1 MWLASIVVV
10 ALFAQPPGDQPSRP
24 AAEAAEAALRHW
36 EAGRFDEARKSIARA
51 YMIEPWRQ
59 YLYARAQI
67 ERADKQCKAAIEF
80 YQLYLDEKPPADA
93 AVLAREGIAECER
106 ELASAPR
113 PPTTT
118 TTDVA
123 PPSGPPPRPWYRDPL
138 GMTFVTTGGAS
149 VLVGAGMFGV
159 VASNRNAAERSD
171 DHDAFGRHIDR
182 AKRASVAAV
191 ALVSIGAALF
201 TAGVIRLAVLQ
212 SKSRRRAR
220 SARWSVDASMLTL
233 RW

>member
-1 MWLASIVVV
+1 MWVAPFLALVLV
-10 ALFAQPPGDQPSRP
+10 AQPPGDHPSRP
-24 AAEAAEAALRHW
+24 AAEAAEDALRHW
-36 EAGRFDEARKSIARA
+36 EAGRFDDARDSIARA

-80 YQLYLDEKPPADA
+80 YQLYLDEQPPEDA
-93 AVLAREGIAECER
+93 AVLARQGIADCER
-106 ELASAPR
+106 ELASAPQPRAPIDGAPITDR
-113 PPTTT
+113 PL
-118 TTDVA
+118 
-123 PPSGPPPRPWYRDPL
+123 RPWYRDPL
-138 GMTFVTTGGAS
+138 GMTFVTTGGAAM
-149 VLVGAGMFGV
+149 LVGAGMFGL
-159 VASNRNAAERSD
+159 VASDRRAAEQSD
-171 DHDAFGRHIDR
+171 DHDAFGREIRR

-201 TAGVIRLAVLQ
+201 TAGVIRLAVRQ

>member
-1 MWLASIVVV
+1 MWLTPIV
-10 ALFAQPPGDQPSRP
+10 ALALVAQPPGDHPSRP
-24 AAEAAEAALRHW
+24 AAEAAEDALRHW
-36 EAGRFDEARKSIARA
+36 EAGRFDDARKSIARA

-80 YQLYLDEKPPADA
+80 YQLYLDEAPPEDA
-93 AVLAREGIAECER
+93 AVLAKQGIAECER
-106 ELASAPR
+106 ELASAPQSPSESPADTPPDR
-113 PPTTT
+113 P
-118 TTDVA
+118 A
-123 PPSGPPPRPWYRDPL
+123 RPWYRDPL

-149 VLVGAGMFGV
+149 LLVGAGMFGL
-159 VASNRNAAERSD
+159 VATRRRAAEQSD
-171 DHDAFGRHIDR
+171 DHDQFGDR
-182 AKRASVAAV
+182 IHRAERASVAAV
-191 ALVSIGAALF
+191 ALVSIGAALL
-201 TAGVIRLAVLQ
+201 TAGVIRLAVQQ